1 MVVLTNVGASSSSFT
16 CRWKNDVFLSF
27 RGEDTRTG
35 FTAYLYKALDQKG
48 INTFMDDKLLRGEE
62 ISAELLKTIEE
73 SMILVIVF
81 SKNYAESKWCLDE
94 LVKIVECWENDQ
106 MVLLRPIFFNVEPR
120 EVRNQLGNFGIALA
134 NHEKEFKDNMGKMP
148 RWREALS
155 KAASV
160 SGWHYE
166 EGYVSKCFFV
176 FFEKSMYLIVD
187 IMIHAFILL
196 KKKKWFTKT
205 TTCKSMKV
213 FYFDHIIW

>member
-1 MVVLTNVGASSSSFT
+1 MVFPTNEGASSSSST
-16 CRWKNDVFLSF
+16 CRWKYDVFLSF

-35 FTAYLYKALDQKG
+35 FTTYLYKALEQKG
-48 INTFMDDKLLRGEE
+48 INTFMDDKLPRGEE

-81 SKNYAESKWCLDE
+81 SKNYAESKWCLNE
-94 LVKIVECWENDQ
+94 LVKIVECSENEE
-106 MVLLRPIFFNVEPR
+106 MILLRPIFYNVEPK

-134 NHEKEFKDNMGKMP
+134 NHEKEFKDNMGKML

-166 EGYVSKCFFV
+166 EGYVSNCFYFFY
-176 FFEKSMYLIVD
+176 FFEKGMYLMVD
-187 IMIHAFILL
+187 IMIHAFIVLMVYQNHYMQKYESIL
-196 KKKKWFTKT
+196 
-205 TTCKSMKV
+205 
-213 FYFDHIIW
+213 FDHIIW

>member
-1 MVVLTNVGASSSSFT
+1 MVVLTDEGASSSSST
-16 CRWKNDVFLSF
+16 CRWKYNVFLSF

-35 FTAYLYKALDQKG
+35 FTTYLYEALEQKG
-48 INTFMDDKLLRGEE
+48 INTFMDDKLPRGEE

-94 LVKIVECWENDQ
+94 LVKIVECSENDQ
-106 MVLLRPIFFNVEPR
+106 MVLLRPIFYNVEPS

-134 NHEKEFKDNMGKMP
+134 NHEKEFKDNMGKML

-166 EGYVSKCFFV
+166 EGYVSKCFFF
-176 FFEKSMYLIVD
+176 FFEKGMYLIVD

-196 KKKKWFTKT
+196 
-205 TTCKSMKV
+205 
-213 FYFDHIIW
+213 